1 MSQKIA
7 LVLSSGGARG
17 LAHIGVIEEL
27 EQQGYEIT
35 AVAGCS
41 MGALVGAFYAC
52 GELEKYK
59 KWALELDRMD
69 VFSLIDFT
77 FSTQGFIKGEKVF
90 KNLEQL
96 IPDRE
101 ISSFRIPFAAVATD
115 ILQKKEVLFT
125 SGSMY
130 QAVKAS
136 VAIPTVIKPVP
147 WNGKDL
153 IDGGVMNPLPI
164 RHVQRQSGDLLVVSN
179 VNANIPYE
187 RAPKATKKEQQK
199 QAEAERSY
207 NQKIQQFLSRWNKLL
222 PGGDSDN
229 PKKPGFFDLLNQ
241 SIDLMQDTLTQLILE
256 KHQPD
261 VHIRIS
267 REACSTFEF
276 YKADELI
283 ATGRAAVKKALSI
296 ERDSTS

>member
-1 MSQKIA
+1 MTQKIA

-27 EQQGYEIT
+27 EQQGYEISS
-35 AVAGCS
+35 VAGCS

-59 KWALELDRMD
+59 KWALELDRLD

-101 ISSFRIPFAAVATD
+101 IDSFRMPFAAVATD
-115 ILQKKEVLFT
+115 ILQKKEVIFT

-164 RHVQRQSGDLLVVSN
+164 RHVHRQQGDLLVVSN

-187 RAPKATKKEQQK
+187 RVKKASKKELQK
-199 QAEAERSY
+199 EAEAEHSY

-222 PGGDSDN
+222 PGDDSDN
-229 PKKPGFFDLLNQ
+229 PKKPGFFDLLNR

-276 YKADELI
+276 YKAEELI
-283 ATGRAAVKKALSI
+283 AAGRAAVRQALSV
-296 ERDSTS
+296 ERNGAS

>member
-1 MSQKIA
+1 
-7 LVLSSGGARG
+7 
-17 LAHIGVIEEL
+17 
-27 EQQGYEIT
+27 
-35 AVAGCS
+35 
-41 MGALVGAFYAC
+41 
-52 GELEKYK
+52 
-59 KWALELDRMD
+59 
-69 VFSLIDFT
+69 DFT

-164 RHVQRQSGDLLVVSN
+164 RHVQRQSGDLLVVS
-179 VNANIPYE
+179 
-187 RAPKATKKEQQK
+187 
-199 QAEAERSY
+199 
-207 NQKIQQFLSRWNKLL
+207 
-222 PGGDSDN
+222 
-229 PKKPGFFDLLNQ
+229 
-241 SIDLMQDTLTQLILE
+241 
-256 KHQPD
+256 
-261 VHIRIS
+261 
-267 REACSTFEF
+267 
-276 YKADELI
+276 
-283 ATGRAAVKKALSI
+283 
-296 ERDSTS
+296 